1 MGNDSII
8 AFKTRE
14 QLRKYLGIFSPQFND
29 SRWKMEFLG
38 QMLFGIQASRD
49 TLMSE
54 IARSLQEDIL
64 AKKTQ
69 ERLERHLATEGMD
82 SKVHGSI
89 LCDAAPG
96 IHDDTLIIVDPT
108 DVQKGY
114 AEKMPY
120 LAKVWDGSKGR
131 VGDNLGY
138 TLCMAIACENGCRK
152 IVPLMLRLWSS
163 VHPEFV
169 SENDEVEQ
177 VIGQIAST
185 TNGRGIFVY
194 DRGGDG
200 DNLFK
205 FYIDHGY
212 DFIVRLVGD
221 RNLLNWGG
229 KSRDSQVLARS
240 LAEGCT
246 MRYEDSVMFKSHNKV
261 HNVRVKY
268 GSMPVRLP
276 VRPDADLHLVVVK
289 WPGGERPM
297 MLLTTLNAVRT
308 RKALWEVVQGYIT
321 RWRVED
327 TIRFIKQSYR
337 LEHMRL
343 LDFQRL
349 RNMAALVVAVAY
361 FAAAWLGK
369 KVKLDALARHVAK
382 VSRKMFE
389 VPEFFYYAIADG
401 LRWLFVRH
409 GKWRGWKCPREECGD
424 LQMEFE
430 LLTG

>member
-240 LAEGCT
+240 LAEDCT

-289 WPGGERPM
+289 WPGGEKPM

-327 TIRFIKQSYR
+327 TIRF
-337 LEHMRL
+337 M
-343 LDFQRL
+343 
-349 RNMAALVVAVAY
+349 
-361 FAAAWLGK
+361 
-369 KVKLDALARHVAK
+369 
-382 VSRKMFE
+382 
-389 VPEFFYYAIADG
+389 
-401 LRWLFVRH
+401 
-409 GKWRGWKCPREECGD
+409 
-424 LQMEFE
+424 
-430 LLTG
+430 

>member
-14 QLRKYLGIFSPQFND
+14 QLRKYLGIFSPQFKG

-38 QMLFGIQASRD
+38 QMLFGIQAARD

-69 ERLERHLATEGMD
+69 ERLERHLACDGLD
-82 SKVHGSI
+82 AKIHGSI

-96 IHDDTLIIVDPT
+96 VGESTLIIVDPT
-108 DVQKGY
+108 DVQKAY

-138 TLCMAIACENGCRK
+138 TMCIAIACENGCRK

-200 DNLFK
+200 DNMFR

-221 RNLLNWGG
+221 RCLLNWGG
-229 KSRDSQVLARS
+229 KTKDSQVLARR
-240 LAEGCT
+240 LAEDCT

-276 VRPDADLHLVVVK
+276 IRPDADLHLVVVK
-289 WPGGERPM
+289 WPGGEKPM

-321 RWRVED
+321 RWRVEE
-327 TIRFIKQSYR
+327 TIRYIKQSYR
-337 LEHMRL
+337 LEHVRL
-343 LDFQRL
+343 LDYQRL
-349 RNMAALVVAVAY
+349 KNMSALVVAVAY

-369 KVKLDALARHVAK
+369 RVKLDALAKHVAK

-409 GKWRGWKCPREECGD
+409 GRWRGWKCPREECGD

-430 LLTG
+430 LLSG

>member
-8 AFKTRE
+8 AFRTRE
-14 QLRKYLGIFSPQFND
+14 QLRKYLGIFSPQFGN

-49 TLMSE
+49 TMMSE

-82 SKVHGSI
+82 AKIHGSI
-89 LCDAAPG
+89 LCDAATG

-108 DVQKGY
+108 DVQKEY
-114 AEKMPY
+114 AERMPY
-120 LAKVWDGSKGR
+120 LAKVWDGSKGS

-152 IVPLMLRLWSS
+152 IVPLVLRLWSS

-185 TNGRGIFVY
+185 TGGKGIFVY

-200 DNLFK
+200 DSMFR

-229 KSRDSQVLARS
+229 KSKESQVLARS

-246 MRYEDSVMFKSHNKV
+246 MRYEDSVMFKSHSKV

-276 VRPDADLHLVVVK
+276 IRPDADLHLVVVK
-289 WPGGERPM
+289 WPGGEKPM

-308 RKALWEVVQGYIT
+308 RKALWEVVQGYVT

-327 TIRFIKQSYR
+327 TIRFVKQSYR

-343 LDFQRL
+343 LDYQRL
-349 RNMAALVVAVAY
+349 KNMAALVVAVAY

-369 KVKLDALARHVAK
+369 KVKLDALAKHVAK

-409 GKWRGWKCPREECGD
+409 GKWRGWKCPREEAGD

-430 LLTG
+430 LLSG

>member
-14 QLRKYLGIFSPQFND
+14 QLRKYLGIFSPQFNG

-240 LAEGCT
+240 LAEDCT

-343 LDFQRL
+343 LDFRRL

-409 GKWRGWKCPREECGD
+409 GKCRGWKCPREECGD

>member
-1 MGNDSII
+1 MRNDSII
-8 AFKTRE
+8 AFRTRE
-14 QLRKYLGIFSPQFND
+14 QLRKYLGIFSPQFMNR
-29 SRWKMEFLG
+29 RWKMEFLG
-38 QMLFGIQASRD
+38 QMLFGIQAARD

-69 ERLERHLATEGMD
+69 ERLERHLAMEGMD
-82 SKVHGSI
+82 TKIHGSI
-89 LCDAAPG
+89 LGDAAPG
-96 IHDDTLIIVDPT
+96 IRDNTLVIIDPS
-108 DVQKGY
+108 DVQKEY

-120 LAKVWDGSKGR
+120 LAKVWDGSKGK
-131 VGDNLGY
+131 VGSNLGY

-163 VHPEFV
+163 VHPEYV

-200 DNLFK
+200 DNMFR
-205 FYIDHGY
+205 FYIVHGL

-229 KSRDSQVLARS
+229 KTEKSKVLAKD
-240 LAEGCT
+240 LARQCT
-246 MRYEDSVMFKSHNKV
+246 LKYEDSVFFKSHNKV

-276 VRPDADLHLVVVK
+276 DWPGIELHLVVVK
-289 WPGGERPM
+289 WPGGEKPM

-308 RKALWEVVQGYIT
+308 RKALWEVVQGYLT

-343 LDFQRL
+343 LDYQRL
-349 RNMAALVVAVAY
+349 KNMASLVVAVAY

-369 KVKLDALARHVAK
+369 KVKLEALAKHVAK
-382 VSRKMFE
+382 VSRNMFE

-409 GKWRGWKCPREECGD
+409 GKWRGWNCSQENRGD

-430 LLTG
+430 LLSG

>member
-14 QLRKYLGIFSPQFND
+14 QLRKYLGIFSPQFNN

-89 LCDAAPG
+89 LCDAAPD

-108 DVQKGY
+108 
-114 AEKMPY
+114 
-120 LAKVWDGSKGR
+120 
-131 VGDNLGY
+131 
-138 TLCMAIACENGCRK
+138 
-152 IVPLMLRLWSS
+152 
-163 VHPEFV
+163 
-169 SENDEVEQ
+169 
-177 VIGQIAST
+177 
-185 TNGRGIFVY
+185 
-194 DRGGDG
+194 
-200 DNLFK
+200 
-205 FYIDHGY
+205 
-212 DFIVRLVGD
+212 
-221 RNLLNWGG
+221 
-229 KSRDSQVLARS
+229 
-240 LAEGCT
+240 
-246 MRYEDSVMFKSHNKV
+246 
-261 HNVRVKY
+261 
-268 GSMPVRLP
+268 
-276 VRPDADLHLVVVK
+276 DLHLVVVK

>member
-240 LAEGCT
+240 LAEDCT

-268 GSMPVRLP
+268 GSMPVGLP

-289 WPGGERPM
+289 WPGGEKPM
-297 MLLTTLNAVRT
+297 MLLTALNAVRT
-308 RKALWEVVQGYIT
+308 RKAPWEVVQGYIT

-343 LDFQRL
+343 LDFRRL
-349 RNMAALVVAVAY
+349 GNMAALVVAVAY
-361 FAAAWLGK
+361 FA
-369 KVKLDALARHVAK
+369 
-382 VSRKMFE
+382 E
-389 VPEFFYYAIADG
+389 
-401 LRWLFVRH
+401 
-409 GKWRGWKCPREECGD
+409 CPREECGD

>member
-1 MGNDSII
+1 M
-8 AFKTRE
+8 
-14 QLRKYLGIFSPQFND
+14 
-29 SRWKMEFLG
+29 
-38 QMLFGIQASRD
+38 
-49 TLMSE
+49 
-54 IARSLQEDIL
+54 
-64 AKKTQ
+64 
-69 ERLERHLATEGMD
+69 
-82 SKVHGSI
+82 
-89 LCDAAPG
+89 
-96 IHDDTLIIVDPT
+96 IVDPT
-108 DVQKGY
+108 DVQKEY
-114 AEKMPY
+114 ADKMPY

-163 VHPEFV
+163 VHPEYV

-200 DNLFK
+200 DGMFG
-205 FYIDHGY
+205 FYIRHGL

-221 RNLLNWGG
+221 RYLLNWGG
-229 KSRDSQVLARS
+229 KTEKSQVLARD
-240 LAEGCT
+240 LAADCT
-246 MRYEDSVMFKSHNKV
+246 MRYEDSVLFKSHNKV

-276 VRPDADLHLVVVK
+276 DWPDTDLHLVVVK
-289 WPGGERPM
+289 WPGGEKPM

-308 RKALWEVVQGYIT
+308 RKALWEVVQGYLT

-343 LDFQRL
+343 LDYQRL
-349 RNMAALVVAVAY
+349 KNMAALVVAVAY

-369 KVKLDALARHVAK
+369 KVKLDALAKHVAK

-409 GKWRGWKCPREECGD
+409 GKWRGWNCPREERGD

>member
-14 QLRKYLGIFSPQFND
+14 QLRKYLGIFSPQFRG

-38 QMLFGIQASRD
+38 QMLFGIQAARD

-82 SKVHGSI
+82 AKIHGSI

-108 DVQKGY
+108 DVQKEY

-120 LAKVWDGSKGR
+120 LAKVWDGSRGR

-163 VHPEFV
+163 VHPEYV

-200 DNLFK
+200 DNMFK

-229 KSRDSQVLARS
+229 KSEGSQVLARD
-240 LAEGCT
+240 LAACCT
-246 MRYEDSVMFKSHNKV
+246 MRYEDSVLFKSHNKV
-261 HNVRVKY
+261 HNVRVKF

-276 VRPDADLHLVVVK
+276 TRPEADLHLVVVE
-289 WPGGERPM
+289 WPGCEKPM
-297 MLLTTLNAVRT
+297 MLLTTLRAARS
-308 RKALWEVVQGYIT
+308 RKALWEVVQGYMT

-327 TIRFIKQSYR
+327 TIRFVKQSYR
-337 LEHMRL
+337 LEHMRM
-343 LDFQRL
+343 LDYQRL
-349 RNMAALVVAVAY
+349 KNMSALVVAVAY
-361 FAAAWLGK
+361 FAAAWLGR
-369 KVKLDALARHVAK
+369 KVKLDALAKHVAK

-409 GKWRGWKCPREECGD
+409 GKWRGLNCACEKTGD

-430 LLTG
+430 LLSG